1 MLLIPLSRAASR
13 GDQIVNARSFKNK
26 NYAQVLEEEE
36 LTEEKLVEEL
46 LQLKKVAPVMMDQMK
61 EFKSEKARDRVIEI
75 IKEVRK

>member
-46 LQLKKVAPVMMDQMK
+46 LQLKKLHQ
-61 EFKSEKARDRVIEI
+61 S
-75 IKEVRK
+75 